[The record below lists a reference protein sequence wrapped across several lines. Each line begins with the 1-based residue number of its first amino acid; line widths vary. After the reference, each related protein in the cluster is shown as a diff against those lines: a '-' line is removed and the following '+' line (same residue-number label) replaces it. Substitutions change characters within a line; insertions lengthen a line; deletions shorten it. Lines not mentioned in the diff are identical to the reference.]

1 MTSSEALLLF
11 LMAAIAFISPYL
23 GIKLRLPIP
32 VIEILL
38 GILIGTFIKIDK
50 HAFTIIKFISEF
62 GFLVLM
68 YLAGLELDIEDL
80 KKTPKKEFL
89 IYILYYLIIIIT
101 LFAFSVSF
109 DIPIPLVLLMS
120 MSAIGLL
127 YPILSS
133 SNALN
138 TDIGKT
144 LLIIGSVGEIISLI
158 IITGTTIYYSYGFS
172 LKSVY
177 HISEILFFCIFAFL
191 SLKSLKLFSW
201 WYPSTLLKVVSSD
214 NSAETGMRTN
224 FLNMLIFVALAAYLN
239 IEIIIG
245 SFIGGMLYATILKDN
260 EDIREGFEMFG
271 NGFLIPI
278 FFIYVGLTFD
288 INSLTNITTII
299 YAISLSIGIFVV
311 RLLASFIFVF
321 GDINLRS
328 IIAIPL
334 GTSFPL
340 TLLVAFAEI
349 GKSTN
354 ILSVE
359 MASAAILTSILTA
372 IVYPPVL
379 KVVMKFAK

>member
-1 MTSSEALLLF
+1 MSSNEALLLF

-23 GIKLRLPIP
+23 SNKLRLPIP

-38 GILIGTFIKIDK
+38 GIIIGTFLKIDK
-50 HAFTIIKFISEF
+50 NAFTIVKFMSEF

-89 IYILYYLIIIIT
+89 IYILYYLIIIAV
-101 LFAFSVSF
+101 LLAFAISF

-120 MSAIGLL
+120 MTAIGLL
-127 YPILSS
+127 FPILSS
-133 SNALN
+133 CNLLN
-138 TDIGKT
+138 TNIGKT
-144 LLIIGSVGEIISLI
+144 ILIIGSIGEIISLI
-158 IITGTTIYYSYGFS
+158 TITATTIYYNYGFTM
-172 LKSVY
+172 KSIY
-177 HISEILFFCIFAFL
+177 HVLGILFFCIFAYL

-201 WYPSTLLKVVSSD
+201 WYPLTLLKVVSSD
-214 NSAETGMRTN
+214 NSSETGMRTN
-224 FLNMLIFVALAAYLN
+224 FLNMLIFVALAAYLD

-271 NGFLIPI
+271 NGFLIPV

-288 INSLTNITTII
+288 INSFTNFTILT
-299 YAISLSIGIFVV
+299 YAAFLTFGIFIV
-311 RLLASFIFVF
+311 RVLASLIFIFA
-321 GDINLRS
+321 DINLRS
-328 IIAIPL
+328 IIVIPL
-334 GTSFPL
+334 STSFPL
-340 TLLVAFAEI
+340 TLLVAFAEV

-359 MASAAILTSILTA
+359 MASAAILTSILSA
-372 IVYPPVL
+372 IIYPPALRVAL
-379 KVVMKFAK
+379 RMVR

>member
-1 MTSSEALLLF
+1 MSSHEALLLF

-23 GIKLRLPIP
+23 GKKLRLPIP

-80 KKTPKKEFL
+80 KKTPKKDFL
-89 IYILYYLIIIIT
+89 IYVLYYLIVIGV
-101 LFAFSVSF
+101 LFGTAILFNL
-109 DIPIPLVLLMS
+109 PIPLVLLVS

-127 YPILSS
+127 YPILSA

-138 TDIGKT
+138 TNIGRT

-158 IITGTTIYYSYGFS
+158 IITATTIYYSYGFS
-172 LKSVY
+172 IKSVY
-177 HISEILFFCIFAFL
+177 HISEILFFCIFAYL
-191 SLKSLKLFSW
+191 ALKSLKLFSW
-201 WYPSTLLKVVSSD
+201 WYPNTLLKIVSSD

-224 FLNMLIFVALAAYLN
+224 FLNMLVFVALAAYLN

-278 FFIYVGLTFD
+278 FFIYVGLVFD

-299 YAISLSIGIFVV
+299 YAVSLSIGIFVV
-311 RLLASFIFVF
+311 RLLASLVFVF
-321 GDINLRS
+321 ADINLRS

-334 GTSFPL
+334 STSFPL

-349 GKSTN
+349 GKATN

-372 IVYPPVL
+372 IIYPPIL
-379 KVVMKFAK
+379 KVAMKFAR